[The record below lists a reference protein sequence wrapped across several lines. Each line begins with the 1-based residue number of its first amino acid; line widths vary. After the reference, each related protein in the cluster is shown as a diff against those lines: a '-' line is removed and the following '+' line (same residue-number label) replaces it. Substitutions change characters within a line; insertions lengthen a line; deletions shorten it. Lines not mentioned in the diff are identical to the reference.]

1 MNYIAHLNK
10 VLAHFGRDPRL
21 HPTHIS
27 LYMALF
33 KKWNEEHFP
42 RWLQISRK
50 IVMKDACMG
59 SKSNYH
65 RCIKELHR
73 WGYLKYKPS
82 HAVAGSRVR
91 ILLNFKKGVPL
102 EGQPL
107 EEDGLLLGHGCPN
120 TGLLSI
126 YNKHINIKRLWKEKK
141 ETIEAFFERKNLK
154 KAPEEFLRWVSL
166 DYPEKESFENV
177 DDLLEEWFHEMKTEH
192 GIEQSHSDED
202 YLKVKKVKRYDQP
215 L

>member
-33 KKWNEEHFP
+33 RRWNEEHFP
-42 RWLQISRK
+42 RWLTISRK
-50 IVMKDACMG
+50 LVMKDACMG
-59 SKSNYH
+59 STSNYH
-65 RCIKELHR
+65 RCIREMHR

-82 HAVAGSRVR
+82 HAMAGSRVR
-91 ILLNFKKGVPL
+91 LLVNLKIGVPL
-102 EGQPL
+102 EGQP
-107 EEDGLLLGHGCPN
+107 DDKACLLLGHRCPN
-120 TGLLSI
+120 TEQLSI

-141 ETIEAFFERKNLK
+141 ETIEDFFERKNLE
-154 KAPEEFLRWVSL
+154 KATEEFLRWVSL
-166 DYPEKESFENV
+166 DYPEKQTFEDV
-177 DDLLEEWFHEMKTEH
+177 DDLLEEWYQEMKTEKKAKS
-192 GIEQSHSDED
+192 QPRED
-202 YLKVKKVKRYDQP
+202 YLQVKKTKRYDQP

>member
-21 HPTHIS
+21 HPPHIS

-42 RWLQISRK
+42 RWLTISRK
-50 IVMKDACMG
+50 LVMKDACMG

-65 RCIKELHR
+65 RCIKDMHR

-82 HAVAGSRVR
+82 HAMAGSRVR
-91 ILLNFKKGVPL
+91 LLLDLKIGVPL
-102 EGQPL
+102 EGQP
-107 EEDGLLLGHGCPN
+107 DDQACLLLGHRCPH

-141 ETIEAFFERKNLK
+141 EAIEAFFKRKNLEN
-154 KAPEEFLRWVSL
+154 APEEFLRWVSL
-166 DYPEKESFENV
+166 DYPEKETFDNV
-177 DDLLEEWFHEMKTEH
+177 EDLLEEWFQEMKVEH
-192 GIEQSHSDED
+192 ALKSSTDED